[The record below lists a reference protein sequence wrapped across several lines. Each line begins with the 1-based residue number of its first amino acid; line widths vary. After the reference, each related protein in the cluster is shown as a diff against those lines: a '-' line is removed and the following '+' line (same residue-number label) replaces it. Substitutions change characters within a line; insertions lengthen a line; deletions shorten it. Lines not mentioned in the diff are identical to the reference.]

1 MTKTMKEFYNEML
14 NMYDLTAEHREFIQ
28 GRIDALNKKAAN
40 RKPTETQTENEKLK
54 AEIVE
59 FLRANPASSVA
70 VIRTELGLSS
80 PQKASAL
87 LKSLSNDGM
96 VVATVEK
103 KISYYSVVEVE

>member
-14 NMYDLTAEHREFIQ
+14 NMYDLTTEHREFIQ

-103 KISYYSVVEVE
+103 KISYYSVVEAE

>member
-14 NMYDLTAEHREFIQ
+14 NMYDLTPEHREFIQ

-59 FLRANPASSVA
+59 FLRTNPASSVA
-70 VIRTELGLSS
+70 TIRTELGLSS

-87 LKSLSNDGM
+87 MKSLLNEGA
-96 VVATVEK
+96 VTVTIEK
-103 KISYYSVVEVE
+103 KISYYSAVEAE

>member
-40 RKPTETQTENEKLK
+40 RKPTETQTENEKLRAK
-54 AEIVE
+54 IVE
-59 FLRANPASSVA
+59 FLIANPASSAA

-80 PQKASAL
+80 PQKTSAL
-87 LKSLSNDGM
+87 LKQLMNEGA
-96 VVATVEK
+96 VTATIEK
-103 KISYYSVVEVE
+103 KISYYSAVEVE

>member
-28 GRIDALNKKAAN
+28 GRIDALTKQAAN
-40 RKPTETQTENEKLK
+40 RQPTETQTENAKLR

-59 FLRANPASSVA
+59 FLRANPASSPA

-80 PQKASAL
+80 PQKTSAL
-87 LKSLSNDGM
+87 LKQLMNEGA
-96 VVATVEK
+96 VTVTIEK
-103 KISYYSVVEVE
+103 KISYYSVVEAE